1 MYKDITNV
9 EYEITVTPVI
19 TGATGITTNGLKK
32 NLKSYQENIQYT
44 TAILETSNIIRKVQQ
59 YMQPEQRGSPLL
71 QMQKCQGEKTY
82 TRHNNNNNNNN
93 NNTHFNSELEVSRI
107 LTSIQTWRFTPKIKT
122 P

>member
-9 EYEITVTPVI
+9 EYEITITPVI

-32 NLKSYQENIQYT
+32 NLKSYQENTQYILYK
-44 TAILETSNIIRKVQQ
+44 TARLETSNIIRKVQQ
-59 YMQPEQRGSPLL
+59 YMQPEQRGSPLV

-82 TRHNNNNNNNN
+82 TRHNNNNNN
-93 NNTHFNSELEVSRI
+93 THFNSELEVS
-107 LTSIQTWRFTPKIKT
+107 SIQTWRFTPKIKT